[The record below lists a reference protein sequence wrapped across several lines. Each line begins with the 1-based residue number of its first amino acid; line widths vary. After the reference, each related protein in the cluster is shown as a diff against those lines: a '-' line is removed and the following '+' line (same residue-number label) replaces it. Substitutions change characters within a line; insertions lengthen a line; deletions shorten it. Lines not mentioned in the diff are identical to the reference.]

1 MTVTAVY
8 AGRLLVLLRRL
19 RDRPRL
25 VRGNQRLGTLR
36 SAFVVHAVLL
46 LTQEPQAAHIPDH
59 QGAVISHSGQV
70 VTGRAVGEGASHGAV
85 VHAVDVGV
93 LQHGQVTHVELLG
106 LVEELVR
113 LNTAAVL
120 RTHRVYH
127 HT

>member
-1 MTVTAVY
+1 MAAVH
-8 AGRLLVLLRRL
+8 AGRLLVFLSSLRN
-19 RDRPRL
+19 RPRL
-25 VRGNQRLGTLR
+25 LGGNQRLGALGG
-36 SAFVVHAVLL
+36 AFVVHAVLL
-46 LTQEPQAAHIPDH
+46 LTQKTQTAHIPDD
-59 QGAVISHSGQV
+59 QGAIVSHGGQV
-70 VTGRAVGEGASHGAV
+70 VTRRAVGEGATDGAV